1 MKYSVV
7 SVRVKDSNLDLFGDY
22 RAAADAINKSGGD
35 AGLATAFYGEN
46 YERDLQAAKDWAE
59 EEISTCHPDIAK
71 NLIIDV
77 DDFEDEDDE

>member
-1 MKYSVV
+1 MKYSLVT
-7 SVRVKDSNLDLFGDY
+7 VRVKDSSLDFFGDY

-35 AGLATAFYGEN
+35 AGLATAFHGEN

-71 NLIIDV
+71 NLVVEID
-77 DDFEDEDDE
+77 DIEDEDE